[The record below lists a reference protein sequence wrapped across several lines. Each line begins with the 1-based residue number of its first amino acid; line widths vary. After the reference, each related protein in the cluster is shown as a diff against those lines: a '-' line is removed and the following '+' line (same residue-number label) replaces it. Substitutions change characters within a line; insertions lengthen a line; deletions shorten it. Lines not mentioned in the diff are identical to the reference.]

1 VNYTDIDLTQSAK
14 KEYADIATY
23 MEELGNLVNNM
34 KAQQKLKLLN
44 HQVILKGLS
53 QLHGLDDT
61 LDKKVD
67 MLLKSVKNVLEKKKL
82 PFVKIFAFHILFFV
96 VLFFVTISI
105 SPQSANIG
113 YAVSSVGMGFATG
126 VLNLM
131 LIRERQKYIINNVFF
146 ILEEQGI
153 DKLFELHQKLSQSIN
168 RFRKEDMLDEVKK
181 LDAILKNIIT
191 EYLKM
196 KD

>member
-1 VNYTDIDLTQSAK
+1 MNYTDIDLTQSAK

>member
-1 VNYTDIDLTQSAK
+1 MNYTDIDLTQSAK

-34 KAQQKLKLLN
+34 KGQQKLKLLN

-82 PFVKIFAFHILFFV
+82 PFVKIFAFHIVFFV

-146 ILEEQGI
+146 TLEEQGI
-153 DKLFELHQKLSQSIN
+153 DKLFELHQKLSQSID
-168 RFRKEDMLDEVKK
+168 RFRQEDMLDEVQK

>member
-1 VNYTDIDLTQSAK
+1 VNYTNIDLTQSAK
-14 KEYADIATY
+14 KEYANIATY
-23 MEELGNLVNNM
+23 MEELGNLANNM

-61 LDKKVD
+61 LDQKVD
-67 MLLKSVKNVLEKKKL
+67 MLLKNVENGLEKKKL
-82 PFVKIFAFHILFFV
+82 PFVKIFSLHILFFV

-105 SPQSANIG
+105 NPQSANIG
-113 YAVSSVGMGFATG
+113 YALSSISMGIATG

-131 LIRERQKYIINNVFF
+131 LIRERQKYTINNVFF

-153 DKLFELHQKLSQSIN
+153 EKLFTLHQKLSENID
-168 RFRKEDMLDEVKK
+168 RFKKEDKLDEVKK
-181 LDAILKNIIT
+181 LDTILKNIIT
-191 EYLKM
+191 EYLKI